1 MEQQAAFANV
11 SSFLPSPADL
21 LMAVPRLLSRA
32 GALGEHIDSVF
43 GKIRTG
49 GSIIA
54 EPTANLTNATAATT
68 SGTFVQESIA
78 AATNAG
84 LAFQEDMN
92 FFQALKNVG
101 SFFSYITSKWAIAT
115 FSIAI
120 ILNRTYF
127 YASSRVPLS
136 FDRLHLR
143 FALYLIP
150 LLLFAYRIQNVL
162 RAIRCQTNP
171 GWTDLQYG
179 PAGRQ
184 LDTDFAGDGGY
195 LWRASS
201 AALFWEDVEQSCRA
215 VNMLPLAP
223 DATRPAGSLALLWPL
238 FISLGFGQFVETL
251 ACALQGRHPVPE
263 VGMTIFE
270 HSLAFA
276 EAEAVVS
283 RPFALDSSRFFKPQ
297 TVFTPDSTK
306 LTLARSTISAFAN
319 VPPEVLLISLISSVS
334 HFTSNFLAI
343 IGYRAR
349 FRLVTTGIW
358 GAAYMATFTWSLIRF
373 VTNGFDSGGHVG
385 ILRFPTVCMVGFIP
399 HLVIIA
405 GILCC
410 GVIYL
415 LALGITVL
423 NPPPGQPNATW
434 RERLSTAYGN
444 LHANIHLSAITPL
457 SVSWSEDFY
466 TAVLKVGLTV
476 LTAASEAVFLNEA
489 MRVNVH
495 SSTWLERKRY
505 YEATTRR
512 RLPGERI
519 HNGAGANAQLTSGY
533 AQERKTKGMDASLP
547 DTDVGSGQGIQ
558 AGGVQHRQN
567 RWWPTLRFL
576 QGIVALLLYVQARL
590 VMAIM
595 QKLHI
600 TWRPRLLTHLS
611 QMRIHEEAQRRHGVA
626 RSERESWLDDN
637 DIGGGRIRTRR
648 DVPFDVETF
657 TREKWQRNGMLHER
671 DSEERISNHLYDWWK
686 RGGKWGDIDASGDY
700 VPSPADEDDT
710 TSVISFSTT
719 SDANEWSDTEDEGQR
734 TPTQTSYRDSRESTP
749 MHADTLD
756 LSRLSRLLD
765 PQSKEEREEARML
778 GRHLQS
784 PGVMTRSQYR
794 KVLQSND
801 VRLLASARHRKAG
814 AAPMSPDEEEQ
825 VLEEFM
831 LEKRDAAAKS
841 NSGSW
846 DSGAEGM
853 GSDGPQC
860 VVCQV
865 SPRTVLVWPCGCL
878 SLCDDC
884 RVGLASKNYTAC
896 VCCRTNVTA
905 YSRLFVP

>member
-11 SSFLPSPADL
+11 TSFLPSPADL

-68 SGTFVQESIA
+68 GRFVQESIA

-84 LAFQEDMN
+84 LAFQDDMN

-115 FSIAI
+115 LSIAI

-143 FALYLIP
+143 FALYLLP

-171 GWTDLQYG
+171 SWTGMQYG
-179 PAGRQ
+179 PTGRQ

-195 LWRASS
+195 VWRASS
-201 AALFWEDVEQSCRA
+201 SALFWEDVEQSCRA

-306 LTLARSTISAFAN
+306 LTLARSTVSAFAN

-334 HFTSNFLAI
+334 HFSSNFLAI
-343 IGYRAR
+343 FGYRAR

-358 GAAYMATFTWSLIRF
+358 GAAYMATFAWSLIQF

-385 ILRFPTVCMVGFIP
+385 ILRFPTVCMLGFIP

-415 LALGITVL
+415 LALAITVL
-423 NPPPGQPNATW
+423 NPPPGQPNTTW

-457 SVSWSEDFY
+457 SISWNEDFY

-512 RLPGERI
+512 RLAGEKA
-519 HNGAGANAQLTSGY
+519 HNEAGGNAQSTSGY
-533 AQERKTKGMDASLP
+533 AQERKTQGPDASLP
-547 DTDVGSGQGIQ
+547 DTIVGSGQGNQ
-558 AGGVQHRQN
+558 GGGTQQRQN
-567 RWWPTLRFL
+567 RWWPTVRFL
-576 QGIVALLLYVQARL
+576 QGIVVLLLYVQARL

-600 TWRPRLLTHLS
+600 TWRPRFLTHFS
-611 QMRIHEEAQRRHGVA
+611 RMRIHEEAQRRHSVA
-626 RSERESWLDDN
+626 PSERESWLDDN
-637 DIGGGRIRTRR
+637 DIGGSRIRTRP
-648 DVPFDVETF
+648 DISFDVETF
-657 TREKWQRNGMLHER
+657 TRENWQRNGMLHER
-671 DSEERISNHLYDWWK
+671 DSEERMSNHLYDWWK
-686 RGGKWGDIDASGDY
+686 RGGKWGDVDASGDY

-719 SDANEWSDTEDEGQR
+719 SDANEWSDTDDEGQR
-734 TPTQTSYRDSRESTP
+734 TPTQTSYRDVRESTP
-749 MHADTLD
+749 IHADTLD

-765 PQSKEEREEARML
+765 PRSKDDREEARML

-784 PGVMTRSQYR
+784 PGVMTRSQYG

-801 VRLLASARHRKAG
+801 VRLLASARHRNAG

-831 LEKRDAAAKS
+831 LEKRDAAAKT
-841 NSGSW
+841 NPGSW

-865 SPRTVLVWPCGCL
+865 SPRTVLIWPCGCL

-884 RVGLASKNYTAC
+884 RVGLASKNYSAC